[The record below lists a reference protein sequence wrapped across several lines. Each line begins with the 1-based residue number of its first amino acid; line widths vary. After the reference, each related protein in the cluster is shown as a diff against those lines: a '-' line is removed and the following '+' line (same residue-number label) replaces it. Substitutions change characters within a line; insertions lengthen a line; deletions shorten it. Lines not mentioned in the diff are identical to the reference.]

1 MKITVRMLFLSMM
14 CLSLTSFAEMDH
26 EGQWYVN
33 PMIGYQW
40 LDGDR
45 DLDDDNV
52 FGIGL
57 EYQYNER
64 WAAEIKYL
72 LGSHDGDAGN
82 DADVEEF
89 IVEGMYHLTGM
100 ANEKFKPYLA
110 AGLGHAD
117 FDYDAAG
124 GGTDTRLLIGPGM
137 RYALNDKWSTKA
149 DLRWVTTDSDASN
162 EALLTLALS
171 YALGKTASPAAPM
184 PAKPLDSDGDGVI
197 DSQDQ
202 CPNTA
207 AGIQVNAQGCELDDD
222 GDGVVNSMD
231 ACPNTTAGA
240 KVDAKGCALKLTR
253 TESISLSVTFA
264 SNSDLIEAR
273 HNSELAKVA
282 KFMKEYPTVSGVIEG
297 HTDDTGKASYN
308 MTLSQRRADAIVN
321 ELVSEFGVAADRL
334 SAKGY
339 GEEQPIASN
348 DSAEGRQQ
356 NRRVVAVFNA
366 EVTE

>member
-1 MKITVRMLFLSMM
+1 MLFLSML
-14 CLSLTSFAEMDH
+14 CLSLTSFAEMNH
-26 EGQWYVN
+26 QGQWYVN

-72 LGSHDGDAGN
+72 TGSYDGEAGN
-82 DADVEEF
+82 DADVQEL
-89 IVEGMYHLTGM
+89 IAEGMYHLTGM

-117 FDYDAAG
+117 FDYDGAG
-124 GGTDTRLLIGPGM
+124 GGTDTRLLVGPGM

-149 DLRWVTTDSDASN
+149 DLRWVTSDSDASN

-171 YALGKTASPAAPM
+171 YALGKKASPAPAP
-184 PAKPLDSDGDGVI
+184 AQPLDSDGDGVV
-197 DSQDQ
+197 DSLDQ

-207 AGIQVNAQGCELDDD
+207 AGIQVNARGCELDDD
-222 GDGVVNSMD
+222 RDGVVNSMD
-231 ACPNTTAGA
+231 ACPGTAAGA
-240 KVDAKGCALKLTR
+240 KVDAKGCALKLTF
-253 TESISLSVTFA
+253 TESISLNVTFA
-264 SNSDLIEAR
+264 SNSSLVEAQ
-273 HNSELAKVA
+273 HNAELAKVA
-282 KFMKEYPTVSGVIEG
+282 RFMKSYPTVSGVIEG

-308 MTLSQRRADAIVN
+308 MSLSQRRADAIVN
-321 ELVSEFGVAADRL
+321 ELVNVFGVAADRL

-339 GEEQPIASN
+339 GEEQPVASN
-348 DSAEGRQQ
+348 DSADGRQQ
-356 NRRVVAVFNA
+356 NRRVVAVFEA
-366 EVTE
+366 EVTK